1 MEIEFVEA
9 SDEDRKKTKALGFF
23 VSLVSCVSWIQ
34 INQAGLDQ
42 RNHTKRTAEF
52 SQAEVR

>member
-1 MEIEFVEA
+1 VEIEFVEA
-9 SDEDRKKTKALGFF
+9 SDEDRMKTKALGFF
-23 VSLVSCVSWIQ
+23 VSLVSCVAWIQ
-34 INQAGLDQ
+34 INQAGLDP